1 MSCFGV
7 NELARII
14 IWTRIALIFTNYLCQ
29 RITRILRMPWINELH
44 KFSRI
49 IFINELHEL
58 NELLILVTIQVI
70 LFYNQKFIYAL
81 WYVLILKL
89 QN

>member
-1 MSCFGV
+1 MTQ
-7 NELARII
+7 IK
-14 IWTRIALIFTNYLCQ
+14 RIAFVN
-29 RITRILRMPWINELH
+29 
-44 KFSRI
+44 
-49 IFINELHEL
+49 EL
-58 NELLILVTIQVI
+58 NELLILATIQVL